1 MITITRMML
10 MICVYISALKHDDLK
25 LKRPPVKLNTV
36 TTGNN
41 IIINNI
47 MINNNYCSTICTK
60 DKHIHANKHTL
71 AFPNH
76 FDLFNSGSGYT

>member
-1 MITITRMML
+1 MML

-25 LKRPPVKLNTV
+25 LKRPLAKLNTV

-41 IIINNI
+41 IITNNI

-60 DKHIHANKHTL
+60 NKHIHANKHTHTHL
-71 AFPNH
+71 LSHITLTFSTQ
-76 FDLFNSGSGYT
+76 DLDIHK